1 MKDYLLGFAAPLALV
16 LAPSAGLAQDAEAD
30 RAAGMEQAVA
40 AMSAAFTVEPLTP
53 EQEARLPQ
61 AQALVARIMPQGVM
75 SQMMGGMFEGTFS
88 PLIEAAPPQP
98 GAVVLERLGLQ
109 AEAFGLS
116 EEQIAA
122 AAQML
127 DPAWEER
134 NRREIALLPVVMSRM
149 TEAMEPALRQAMSDL
164 YAVHFNAQELRDI
177 DAFFTTPTGAA
188 YAARSFSMMSDPRLA
203 AATVAVMPTIFGGLE
218 DIETQMAAATA
229 DLPSPRGFADLTSN
243 ERKTLANML
252 GYTVEDLQA
261 QMEWTADPE
270 GYYSSAQKAA
280 DAAASAAIDAA
291 ASAGW
296 DAAEAAKPY

>member
-1 MKDYLLGFAAPLALV
+1 MKLVLKLSAPLALV
-16 LAPSAGLAQDAEAD
+16 LLPAPALAQGGDEAAE
-30 RAAGMEQAVA
+30 MEQALA
-40 AMSAAFTVEPLTP
+40 AMTQGFTVEPLTP

-149 TEAMEPALRQAMSDL
+149 TEAMEPALRQAMAEL
-164 YAVHFNAQELRDI
+164 YAIHFTEQELRDI
-177 DAFFTTPTGAA
+177 DAFFATPSGAS
-188 YAARSFSMMSDPRLA
+188 YASQSYAMMSDQRLA
-203 AATVAVMPTIFGGLE
+203 AASMAILPAITHGMAEMEV
-218 DIETQMAAATA
+218 QMTAATA
-229 DLPSPRGFADLTSN
+229 DLPSPRGFAELTAN
-243 ERKTLANML
+243 QRKTLANML
-252 GYTVEDLQA
+252 GFTVEDLQA

-270 GYYSSAQKAA
+270 GYYGSAQKAA